1 MPARGRR
8 SAKPFTRRR
17 SAAAFRLR
25 PPVPRMN
32 LSPNRGRE
40 DGAAVRPG
48 PPGVV
53 RLRPLL
59 AGRQVLPGYGYGCPF
74 GALRRAFRSPFR
86 RLRRCSFFG
95 GLLPKAFFGGPSFGY
110 GAAFLCPAEQP
121 GPAPSRLCLLSA
133 PTPLRSAPSPSRP
146 VPSPFRPRSCPV
158 PVPVP
163 VPALSRPVP
172 SLPRPCPCPCPC
184 PCPVP
189 VPFLS
194 RSCPVPVPSLSLSLS
209 LPCPVPVLVPVP
221 VPVPVPFLSRSC
233 PVSVPFLSRSCPL
246 SAPSP
251 LRSVPFPSRSCL
263 RPLFWRGA
271 ASSLFF
277 GPRVE
282 KPEKLFRFVISK

>member
-74 GALRRAFRSPFR
+74 RRSVAHPAFRSPFR
-86 RLRRCSFFG
+86 RHGLPTPFRRRPFIG
-95 GLLPKAFFGGPSFGY
+95 V
-110 GAAFLCPAEQP
+110 
-121 GPAPSRLCLLSA
+121 LLSA
-133 PTPLRSAPSPSRP
+133 AFCRRPFSAARPGATVCRHLFADVLFSAARPFGAAPLFFVPDGTVRSAPPLSSLPPLVS
-146 VPSPFRPRSCPV
+146 VPSPLCS
-158 PVPVP
+158 
-163 VPALSRPVP
+163 
-172 SLPRPCPCPCPC
+172 
-184 PCPVP
+184 
-189 VPFLS
+189 
-194 RSCPVPVPSLSLSLS
+194 
-209 LPCPVPVLVPVP
+209 
-221 VPVPVPFLSRSC
+221 
-233 PVSVPFLSRSCPL
+233 L

-251 LRSVPFPSRSCL
+251 LRSVPFPSRSCP
-263 RPLFWRGA
+263 RPLFGRGA

>member
-74 GALRRAFRSPFR
+74 RRSVAHPAFRSPFR
-86 RLRRCSFFG
+86 RHGLPTPFRRRPFIGVLLSASFCRRPFSAARPG
-95 GLLPKAFFGGPSFGY
+95 ATVCRHLFADVLFSAARPF
-110 GAAFLCPAEQP
+110 GAAPLFFVPDGTVRSAPPSRLCPLSSLP
-121 GPAPSRLCLLSA
+121 PLVSAPSRLCPLSA
-133 PTPLRSAPSPSRP
+133 LSPLRS
-146 VPSPFRPRSCPV
+146 VPSP
-158 PVPVP
+158 
-163 VPALSRPVP
+163 L
-172 SLPRPCPCPCPC
+172 
-184 PCPVP
+184 
-189 VPFLS
+189 
-194 RSCPVPVPSLSLSLS
+194 
-209 LPCPVPVLVPVP
+209 
-221 VPVPVPFLSRSC
+221 
-233 PVSVPFLSRSCPL
+233 CPL

-251 LRSVPFPSRSCL
+251 LRSVPSPLRPLSAPSRSRPVPVPVPSFGGAPLRRFFSVRGLKNRKNCL
-263 RPLFWRGA
+263 DL
-271 ASSLFF
+271 
-277 GPRVE
+277 
-282 KPEKLFRFVISK
+282 

>member
-59 AGRQVLPGYGYGCPF
+59 AGRQDLPGYGYGCPF

-86 RLRRCSFFG
+86 RHGLPTPFRRRPFIGVLLSASFCRRPFSAARPG
-95 GLLPKAFFGGPSFGY
+95 ATVCRHLFADVLFSAARPF
-110 GAAFLCPAEQP
+110 GAAPLFFVPDGTVRSAP
-121 GPAPSRLCLLSA
+121 PSRLCPLSSL
-133 PTPLRSAPSPSRP
+133 PPLVSAPSPLRP
-146 VPSPFRPRSCPV
+146 LSSLPPLRSVPSPLR
-158 PVPVP
+158 
-163 VPALSRPVP
+163 
-172 SLPRPCPCPCPC
+172 
-184 PCPVP
+184 
-189 VPFLS
+189 
-194 RSCPVPVPSLSLSLS
+194 
-209 LPCPVPVLVPVP
+209 
-221 VPVPVPFLSRSC
+221 
-233 PVSVPFLSRSCPL
+233 PL

-251 LRSVPFPSRSCL
+251 LRSVPSPL
-263 RPLFWRGA
+263 RPVPVPFLSPSPLLAGR
-271 ASSLFF
+271 
-277 GPRVE
+277 
-282 KPEKLFRFVISK
+282 RFVAFFRSEG

>member
-32 LSPNRGRE
+32 LFPEPRPGGRSGGE
-40 DGAAVRPG
+40 AGAARGCSAPAPSRRTAG
-48 PPGVV
+48 FAGV
-53 RLRPLL
+53 
-59 AGRQVLPGYGYGCPF
+59 GYGCPF

-133 PTPLRSAPSPSRP
+133 PTPLRSAPSRLCPSRLCP
-146 VPSPFRPRSCPV
+146 LSSLPPFRSAPSRLCPLSAPSRSRPV

-163 VPALSRPVP
+163 SFGGA
-172 SLPRPCPCPCPC
+172 
-184 PCPVP
+184 
-189 VPFLS
+189 
-194 RSCPVPVPSLSLSLS
+194 
-209 LPCPVPVLVPVP
+209 
-221 VPVPVPFLSRSC
+221 
-233 PVSVPFLSRSCPL
+233 
-246 SAPSP
+246 P
-251 LRSVPFPSRSCL
+251 LRRFFSVRGLKNRKNCL
-263 RPLFWRGA
+263 DL
-271 ASSLFF
+271 
-277 GPRVE
+277 
-282 KPEKLFRFVISK
+282 

>member
-110 GAAFLCPAEQP
+110 GAAFLCPAERS

-146 VPSPFRPRSCPV
+146 VPVPSPFLSRSSPRPCPCPVPSRPCPV

-163 VPALSRPVP
+163 VPFLSRSCPVP
-172 SLPRPCPCPCPC
+172 VPFLSRPCPCPVPV
-184 PCPVP
+184 PVP

-194 RSCPVPVPSLSLSLS
+194 RSCPVPVPSPFCSY
-209 LPCPVPVLVPVP
+209 PVPALVPALVPVP
-221 VPVPVPFLSRSC
+221 VPSFGG
-233 PVSVPFLSRSCPL
+233 
-246 SAPSP
+246 AP
-251 LRSVPFPSRSCL
+251 LRRFFSVRGLKNRKNCL
-263 RPLFWRGA
+263 DL
-271 ASSLFF
+271 
-277 GPRVE
+277 
-282 KPEKLFRFVISK
+282 

>member
-74 GALRRAFRSPFR
+74 GAQWHIRRFAARSGAFADALFSAAFCRRPFSAAR
-86 RLRRCSFFG
+86 PGATVCRHLFADVLFSAARPF
-95 GLLPKAFFGGPSFGY
+95 
-110 GAAFLCPAEQP
+110 GAAPLFFVPD
-121 GPAPSRLCLLSA
+121 GTVRSAPSRLCPLSSLPPLRSVPSPLCPLSA
-133 PTPLRSAPSPSRP
+133 PSRSR
-146 VPSPFRPRSCPV
+146 PV

-163 VPALSRPVP
+163 SFGGA
-172 SLPRPCPCPCPC
+172 
-184 PCPVP
+184 
-189 VPFLS
+189 
-194 RSCPVPVPSLSLSLS
+194 
-209 LPCPVPVLVPVP
+209 
-221 VPVPVPFLSRSC
+221 
-233 PVSVPFLSRSCPL
+233 
-246 SAPSP
+246 P
-251 LRSVPFPSRSCL
+251 LRRF
-263 RPLFWRGA
+263 
-271 ASSLFF
+271 FF

>member
-59 AGRQVLPGYGYGCPF
+59 AGRQDLPGYGYGCPF
-74 GALRRAFRSPFR
+74 RRSVAHPAFRSPFR

-95 GLLPKAFFGGPSFGY
+95 GLLPKAFFGGPSRRHGLPTPFCRRSFFGGPSLRG
-110 GAAFLCPAEQP
+110 GAAFFCARRNGPLGRGGGGGPGGGGGAGRGGGGGGGGGGAGRPGGGPGARRPFGGCPPVRAAP
-121 GPAPSRLCLLSA
+121 PPSR
-133 PTPLRSAPSPSRP
+133 PRPRPPP
-146 VPSPFRPRSCPV
+146 VPSPLR
-158 PVPVP
+158 
-163 VPALSRPVP
+163 
-172 SLPRPCPCPCPC
+172 
-184 PCPVP
+184 PVP

-194 RSCPVPVPSLSLSLS
+194 
-209 LPCPVPVLVPVP
+209 
-221 VPVPVPFLSRSC
+221 
-233 PVSVPFLSRSCPL
+233 
-246 SAPSP
+246 PSP
-251 LRSVPFPSRSCL
+251 LLAGR
-263 RPLFWRGA
+263 
-271 ASSLFF
+271 
-277 GPRVE
+277 
-282 KPEKLFRFVISK
+282 RFVAFFRSEG

>member
-74 GALRRAFRSPFR
+74 RRSVAHPAFRSPFR
-86 RLRRCSFFG
+86 RHGLPTPFRRR
-95 GLLPKAFFGGPSFGY
+95 PFFGGPSLRG
-110 GAAFLCPAEQP
+110 GAAFFCARRNGPLCPP
-121 GPAPSRLCLLSA
+121 PLVSAPSRLCPLSSL
-133 PTPLRSAPSPSRP
+133 PPLRS
-146 VPSPFRPRSCPV
+146 VPSPLR
-158 PVPVP
+158 
-163 VPALSRPVP
+163 
-172 SLPRPCPCPCPC
+172 
-184 PCPVP
+184 
-189 VPFLS
+189 
-194 RSCPVPVPSLSLSLS
+194 
-209 LPCPVPVLVPVP
+209 
-221 VPVPVPFLSRSC
+221 
-233 PVSVPFLSRSCPL
+233 PL

-251 LRSVPFPSRSCL
+251 LRSVPFPSRSCP

>member
-8 SAKPFTRRR
+8 SAKAFTRRR

-59 AGRQVLPGYGYGCPF
+59 AGRQDLPGYGYGCPF
-74 GALRRAFRSPFR
+74 RRSVAHPAFRSPFR
-86 RLRRCSFFG
+86 RHGLPTPFRRRPFIG
-95 GLLPKAFFGGPSFGY
+95 V
-110 GAAFLCPAEQP
+110 
-121 GPAPSRLCLLSA
+121 LLSA
-133 PTPLRSAPSPSRP
+133 AFCRRPFSAARPLGTVPLFCARRNSPDQLLLVSVSSPFRPRSVS
-146 VPSPFRPRSCPV
+146 VPSPFRLRSCPV

-163 VPALSRPVP
+163 
-172 SLPRPCPCPCPC
+172 
-184 PCPVP
+184 
-189 VPFLS
+189 
-194 RSCPVPVPSLSLSLS
+194 
-209 LPCPVPVLVPVP
+209 
-221 VPVPVPFLSRSC
+221 
-233 PVSVPFLSRSCPL
+233 VPFLSRSCPL

-251 LRSVPFPSRSCL
+251 LRSVPFPSRSCP

>member
-74 GALRRAFRSPFR
+74 RRSVAHPAFRSPFR
-86 RLRRCSFFG
+86 RHGLPTPFRRR
-95 GLLPKAFFGGPSFGY
+95 PFFGGPSLRG
-110 GAAFLCPAEQP
+110 GAAFFVPDGTVRSAPPLSSLPP
-121 GPAPSRLCLLSA
+121 LVSAPSRLCPLSSLPPLRSVLSPLCPLSALSPLRSVPSPLCLLSA
-133 PTPLRSAPSPSRP
+133 LSPLRS
-146 VPSPFRPRSCPV
+146 VPSP
-158 PVPVP
+158 
-163 VPALSRPVP
+163 L
-172 SLPRPCPCPCPC
+172 
-184 PCPVP
+184 
-189 VPFLS
+189 
-194 RSCPVPVPSLSLSLS
+194 
-209 LPCPVPVLVPVP
+209 
-221 VPVPVPFLSRSC
+221 
-233 PVSVPFLSRSCPL
+233 CPL

-251 LRSVPFPSRSCL
+251 LRSVPSPL
-263 RPLFWRGA
+263 RPVPVPFLSPSPLLAGRRFVA
-271 ASSLFF
+271 FF

-282 KPEKLFRFVISK
+282 KPEKLFRFVILK

>member
-59 AGRQVLPGYGYGCPF
+59 AGRQVLPGWGMAARSAPCGGRFAARSGATVCRHLFADVLLSASFYRRPF
-74 GALRRAFRSPFR
+74 AEGLFRRPVLWVRCRFFVPGGTARTSSFSSLSPLRSDPSPLRPLSALPRPRPVPSPLRPRPVPVTSPFR
-86 RLRRCSFFG
+86 
-95 GLLPKAFFGGPSFGY
+95 P
-110 GAAFLCPAEQP
+110 
-121 GPAPSRLCLLSA
+121 
-133 PTPLRSAPSPSRP
+133 RSVP

-163 VPALSRPVP
+163 VPALPRPCPVPAP
-172 SLPRPCPCPCPC
+172 SLPR
-184 PCPVP
+184 
-189 VPFLS
+189 
-194 RSCPVPVPSLSLSLS
+194 SLSLS
-209 LPCPVPVLVPVP
+209 
-221 VPVPVPFLSRSC
+221 
-233 PVSVPFLSRSCPL
+233 LSRSCPL
-246 SAPSP
+246 SVLFLSCPRPRLRPRSRPRPVPVPVPSFGGAP
-251 LRSVPFPSRSCL
+251 LRRFFSVRGLKNRKNCL
-263 RPLFWRGA
+263 DL
-271 ASSLFF
+271 
-277 GPRVE
+277 
-282 KPEKLFRFVISK
+282 

>member
-74 GALRRAFRSPFR
+74 RRSVAHPAFRSPFR
-86 RLRRCSFFG
+86 RHGLPTPFRRRPFIG
-95 GLLPKAFFGGPSFGY
+95 VLLSAAFCRRPFSAARPGATVCRHLFADVLFSAARPF
-110 GAAFLCPAEQP
+110 GAAPLFFVPD
-121 GPAPSRLCLLSA
+121 GTVRSAPSRLCPLSA
-133 PTPLRSAPSPSRP
+133 LSRSR
-146 VPSPFRPRSCPV
+146 PV

-163 VPALSRPVP
+163 SFGGA
-172 SLPRPCPCPCPC
+172 
-184 PCPVP
+184 
-189 VPFLS
+189 
-194 RSCPVPVPSLSLSLS
+194 
-209 LPCPVPVLVPVP
+209 
-221 VPVPVPFLSRSC
+221 
-233 PVSVPFLSRSCPL
+233 
-246 SAPSP
+246 P
-251 LRSVPFPSRSCL
+251 LRRFFSVRGLKNRKNCL
-263 RPLFWRGA
+263 DL
-271 ASSLFF
+271 
-277 GPRVE
+277 
-282 KPEKLFRFVISK
+282 

>member
-74 GALRRAFRSPFR
+74 RRSVAHPAFRSPFR

-95 GLLPKAFFGGPSFGY
+95 GLLPKAFFGGPSRRHGLPTPFCRRSFFGGPSLRG
-110 GAAFLCPAEQP
+110 GAAFFCARRNGPLCPP
-121 GPAPSRLCLLSA
+121 LVSAPSRLCPLSA
-133 PTPLRSAPSPSRP
+133 PSRSR
-146 VPSPFRPRSCPV
+146 
-158 PVPVP
+158 
-163 VPALSRPVP
+163 
-172 SLPRPCPCPCPC
+172 
-184 PCPVP
+184 PVP

-194 RSCPVPVPSLSLSLS
+194 
-209 LPCPVPVLVPVP
+209 
-221 VPVPVPFLSRSC
+221 
-233 PVSVPFLSRSCPL
+233 
-246 SAPSP
+246 PSP
-251 LRSVPFPSRSCL
+251 LLAGR
-263 RPLFWRGA
+263 
-271 ASSLFF
+271 
-277 GPRVE
+277 
-282 KPEKLFRFVISK
+282 RFVAFFRSEG

>member
-8 SAKPFTRRR
+8 SAKAFTRRR

-74 GALRRAFRSPFR
+74 RRSVAHPAFRSPFR
-86 RLRRCSFFG
+86 RHGLPTPFRRRPFIDVLLSTSFYRRPFIG
-95 GLLPKAFFGGPSFGY
+95 GLLPKAFFGGPSRRHGLPTPFCRRSFSAARPF
-110 GAAFLCPAEQP
+110 GAAPLFFVPDGTVRSAP
-121 GPAPSRLCLLSA
+121 PSRLC
-133 PTPLRSAPSPSRP
+133 
-146 VPSPFRPRSCPV
+146 
-158 PVPVP
+158 
-163 VPALSRPVP
+163 
-172 SLPRPCPCPCPC
+172 
-184 PCPVP
+184 
-189 VPFLS
+189 
-194 RSCPVPVPSLSLSLS
+194 
-209 LPCPVPVLVPVP
+209 
-221 VPVPVPFLSRSC
+221 
-233 PVSVPFLSRSCPL
+233 PL
-246 SAPSP
+246 SALSP
-251 LRSVPFPSRSCL
+251 LRSVPSPLRLLSAPSRSCP